1 MNKGKNATRNLIRY
15 LTVPRVVIDMKCAC
29 CRYFIIPNLL
39 IVSDNKILL
48 LEFSNRFKILFL
60 GDSVLRLLVAGL

>member
-29 CRYFIIPNLL
+29 CRYFIIPNL
-39 IVSDNKILL
+39 VSDNKILL